1 MRPTRELWRYT
12 IQLAQRVETWEL
24 RETSS
29 RRWYFYQENICWG
42 WRYDQKRMLSEM
54 FEALKNA
61 GGVVL
66 KREILHV
73 KVPPRAKNRHN

>member
-1 MRPTRELWRYT
+1 
-12 IQLAQRVETWEL
+12 
-24 RETSS
+24 
-29 RRWYFYQENICWG
+29 
-42 WRYDQKRMLSEM
+42 MLSEM